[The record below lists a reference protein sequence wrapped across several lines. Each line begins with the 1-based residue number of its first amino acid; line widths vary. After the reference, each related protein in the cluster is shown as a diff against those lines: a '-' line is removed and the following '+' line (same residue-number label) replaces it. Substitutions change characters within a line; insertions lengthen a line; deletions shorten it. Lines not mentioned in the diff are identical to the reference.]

1 MHTYLSDTYDG
12 STDHGFEYRNNYA
25 YLSYTYSKSCFI
37 HLYESSLWN
46 TFESTFEVLSYEST
60 LLHQPSKVFYES
72 TEVRYESIYESTSV
86 RKYEST
92 YLATTFV
99 LYLFR
104 TFEDNATYEST
115 FVQDSVLYVAT
126 YLRTKELSYDTFVRT

>member
-72 TEVRYESIYESTSV
+72 TEVRYESIFPYEST
-86 RKYEST
+86 K
-92 YLATTFV
+92 V
-99 LYLFR
+99 LSYLFSYYFR
-104 TFEDNATYEST
+104 TLFISYKVPST
-115 FVQDSVLYVAT
+115 IMQP
-126 YLRTKELSYDTFVRT
+126 TKVLSYKIVYCT